1 MNPLPTSL
9 IYASG
14 INIAMVVPGCVAVL
28 ALILS
33 SSRGSNRSD
42 HQRRRAISCGG
53 GGGGGV
59 SVERCAEVVVGDTAS
74 TTYDVNTKDVES
86 L

>member
-1 MNPLPTSL
+1 MNPLPTSW
-9 IYASG
+9 INASG

-53 GGGGGV
+53 GGGV
-59 SVERCAEVVVGDTAS
+59 SVERCAEVVVDDTAS